1 LGLRLPAFIAFGV
14 AGMSTGGALAT
25 MIAAHSS
32 LASPDCGSKC
42 SDARVARS
50 RSLAATSKIL
60 AGVAAA
66 GIGTG
71 IVLVF
76 SAPRERERRGL
87 VPSLRVKVSA
97 NRAVAGVIWK
107 F

>member
-1 LGLRLPAFIAFGV
+1 LPAFIAFGV

-25 MIAAHSS
+25 MLAAHSNE
-32 LASPDCGSKC
+32 ADCGSKC

-50 RSLAATSKIL
+50 RTLYSTSRVL

-66 GIGTG
+66 GIGAG
-71 IVLVF
+71 VVLVL
-76 SAPRERERRGL
+76 SAPSEPERRSL
-87 VPSLRVKVSA
+87 VPALRIKFSGT
-97 NRAVAGVIWK
+97 RAVAGVVWK